1 MISGFINVLKEQDYT
16 SHDVVAIVKR
26 TLFRSGL
33 IESKKFKVGH
43 TGTLDPAAEGVLP
56 ICLGKATRFADYVG
70 GGTKCYRAVL
80 KLGLTT
86 DTQDDTGTI
95 LSEAPVT
102 STHNEILAVMQTFV
116 GEIQQIPPMY
126 SAVKVGGKKLYEI
139 ARKGGTVECKARTIV
154 IDSINVIEFLNNSTL
169 VFDVTCSRGT
179 YVRTLCHDI
188 GEKLGCGGVMGKLVR
203 TESGMFNVDTA
214 HRLEQIQEAAENGYL
229 ADLILPIEQC
239 LPYSCVVVNQAHT
252 QLMLFGGK
260 LRQNSLESFEE
271 PPELGKKVFVRSH
284 DGLLCGLHEYIIE
297 PSCEGADSLV
307 LKPVVMIADS
317 AMLTSRPTNPQ

>member
-1 MISGFINVLKEQDYT
+1 MSQLSGFINVYKEQDYT

-33 IESKKFKVGH
+33 IEGKKFKVGH

-56 ICLGKATRFADYVG
+56 VCLGKATRFADYVG

-95 LSEAPVT
+95 LTETLVT
-102 STHNEILAVMQTFV
+102 ATHDEILAVMQDFV

-139 ARKGGTVECKARTIV
+139 ARKGGTVERKARTVV
-154 IDSINVIEFLNNSTL
+154 IDKIDVIEFLNDSTL

-179 YVRTLCHDI
+179 YVRTLCNDI
-188 GEKLGCGGVMGKLVR
+188 GEKLGCGGVMGKLIR
-203 TESGMFNVDTA
+203 TESGLFTTETA
-214 HRLEQIQEAAENGYL
+214 YRLEQIQEAAENGYL
-229 ADLILPIEQC
+229 TELILPIEKC
-239 LPYSCVVVNQAHT
+239 LPYSGVIVNEAYA
-252 QLMLFGGK
+252 QLMMFGGK
-260 LRQNSLESFEE
+260 LRQSSLESFEE
-271 PPELGKKVFVRSH
+271 QPELGKQVFVYSH
-284 DGLLCGLHEYIIE
+284 DGQLCGLHEYILE
-297 PSCEGADSLV
+297 QSCEGGGGLV
-307 LKPVVMIADS
+307 LKPVIMIANTV
-317 AMLTSRPTNPQ
+317 L